1 MSMIDPMPI
10 AIATLASVVLGFVWY
25 SPVLFAKPWS
35 KLNGLQN
42 KKMKMTVTPFLAT
55 ILTSI
60 VLATLLRALIIAFD
74 VTTLQNAW
82 KAGLLLWFGFDFMPA
97 LTRALFAKKRVE
109 LVLIDCGHQAA
120 NVLLM
125 SWILIKY

>member
-1 MSMIDPMPI
+1 MSMIDPLPVL
-10 AIATLASVVLGFVWY
+10 IATLASVVLGFVWY
-25 SPVLFAKPWS
+25 SPFLFAKSWS

-42 KKMKMTVTPFLAT
+42 KKTKMTVTPFLAT

-74 VTTLQNAW
+74 ITTLQNAW
-82 KAGLLLWFGFDFMPA
+82 KAGLLLWFGFDFMPT

-125 SWILIKY
+125 MWVLMKY